1 MQTQIYWQ
9 PQTMLHELQGAVIDF
24 VKEDEVHYQ
33 NHFLPSGKVIA
44 SWTDSDN
51 YFQNK
56 AIGELPQLEAGKEYR
71 AKRFIENSDKMHA
84 YLSWRFYDEKGKLID
99 QHYQN
104 GDEDTFVVPNHYASY
119 RLDLLSAGVGSFVF
133 HEIQLSKAVD
143 GVLVD
148 GDHALTDHLTAYL
161 DLPEKIVSKTLRV
174 VLSEPRF
181 RTMDYPIK
189 DIQSSPQAVLFL
201 ATDLMHCQSYY
212 DEKALDYI
220 RQAKKA
226 VRAKNIE
233 FIGYGPISSLT
244 ALLYRKAV
252 NGSTAVIPTKEEL
265 ALPAGYNRRSPGLA
279 TFLESL
285 PKKIEEERTSED
297 GLLTQPS
304 LLANDAPVQ
313 ALAAKGELLASL
325 EYLDWPLDKKAEKK
339 RKAEEH
345 AAHVQAEKAEKLRA
359 KQDKKQAAGQS
370 TTELGSANI
379 RAVQEKKAA
388 AKEEKKAPTKKTF
401 FKRGHGFRKRQ
412 LERAEEMKEK
422 PSSSQLLQDFFTKN
436 RS

>member
-33 NHFLPSGKVIA
+33 NHFLPSGRIIA

-56 AIGELPQLEAGKEYR
+56 AIGELPQLEVGKKYR
-71 AKRFIENSDKMHA
+71 VKRFIDNSDKMHA
-84 YLSWRFYDEKGKLID
+84 YLSWRFYDEKGQLID

-104 GDEDTFVVPNHYASY
+104 GDEDTFVVPANYASY

-133 HEIQLSKAVD
+133 HEIQLAPAVD
-143 GVLVD
+143 GVLID
-148 GDHALTDHLTAYL
+148 GDHALTDHLSAYL
-161 DLPEKIVSKTLRV
+161 EVPEKVVSKTLRV
-174 VLSEPRF
+174 VLSEPAF

-189 DIQSSPQAVLFL
+189 DIQSSPQAVLFM

-212 DEKALDYI
+212 DEKALDFI
-220 RQAKKA
+220 SQSKRA
-226 VRAKNIE
+226 VKAKNIE
-233 FIGYGPISSLT
+233 FVGYGPISSLT
-244 ALLYRKAV
+244 ALLYRQAV
-252 NGSTAVIPTKEEL
+252 KGSTAVIPTKEEL
-265 ALPAGYNRRSPGLA
+265 ELPAGYNRRSPGLA
-279 TFLESL
+279 TFLQSL
-285 PKKIEEERTSED
+285 PAKIEEERRSED

-325 EYLDWPLDKKAEKK
+325 TYLDWPLDKKAEKK

-359 KQDKKQAAGQS
+359 KQDKKQMAGQS
-370 TTELGSANI
+370 TKELGSANI

-388 AKEEKKAPTKKTF
+388 EEDEKPVTTKKSLF
-401 FKRGHGFRKRQ
+401 RRGHGFRKHQ

-422 PSSSQLLQDFFTKN
+422 PTSSQLLQDFFTKN